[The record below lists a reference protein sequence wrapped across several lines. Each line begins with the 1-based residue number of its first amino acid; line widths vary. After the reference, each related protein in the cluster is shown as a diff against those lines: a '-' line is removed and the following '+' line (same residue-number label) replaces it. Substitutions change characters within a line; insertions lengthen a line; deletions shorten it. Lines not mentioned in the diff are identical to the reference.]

1 MLKLYIGNKNYSS
14 WSLRPWVLMKVLDIP
29 FEEIKIRFDGFE
41 PDSHFKKTMAALH
54 PTATVPI
61 LVDDDQIIADT
72 LAITEYLHEAFPD
85 KAVWPADPA
94 SRHQARVLASVMHSG
109 FGALRHHCIMNI
121 EADLPEIG
129 ARLMREEKSLYID
142 LARLHDLL
150 TPHLKSDRFLFGD
163 FSAADAFYAPVMSRL
178 KTYHLPLSEEM
189 AAYRDCV
196 LQTGAMQ
203 AWINDALLEQDFL
216 PFEEPYRTSR

>member
-1 MLKLYIGNKNYSS
+1 
-14 WSLRPWVLMKVLDIP
+14 
-29 FEEIKIRFDGFE
+29 
-41 PDSHFKKTMAALH
+41 MAALH

-61 LVDDDQIIADT
+61 LVDGDQIIADT

-85 KAVWPADPA
+85 KALWPADPA

-150 TPHLKSDRFLFGD
+150 TPHFKSDGFLFGD

-189 AAYRDCV
+189 AAYRDRV

-203 AWINDALLEQDFL
+203 AWIKDALLEQDVL